1 MANDIADD
9 GWVDLEGL
17 FDVALGISDEEE
29 AVLGDDIGGEEPEI
43 SGVGKDGRRDQPP
56 HAGDLSINQPLPNLD
71 RAPDALP

>member
-9 GWVDLEGL
+9 GWVGLKSL
-17 FDVALGISDEEE
+17 FDIALGIADEEE
-29 AVLGDDIGGEEPEI
+29 AVLSDDVSGEEPEI
-43 SGVGKDGRRDQPP
+43 GGIGKDSRWDQPP